1 MGSLEKFV
9 TSVIT
14 RIFADDY
21 SHLKLPAVVYA
32 TVIGAQELAET
43 YEVEELLITDE
54 DNDRTFRAH
63 YTAHWYEYT
72 LRVINRFGNI
82 DDTFPELPGIRSKIW
97 LKAGAIVAIG
107 LAHGDV
113 EPVIIGEVVL

>member
-1 MGSLEKFV
+1 MGSLEQ
-9 TSVIT
+9 VIKNVIK
-14 RIFADDY
+14 RVLVEDY
-21 SHLKLPAVVYA
+21 PHLKLPAVVYA
-32 TVIGAQELAET
+32 TVIGTQELAET

-72 LRVINRFGNI
+72 LRMIDRFGNT
-82 DDTFPELPGIRSKIW
+82 DDTFPELPGIRSKIQ
-97 LKAGAIVAIG
+97 LEAGATVAIG

-113 EPVIIGEVVL
+113 EPVIIGEVIL